1 MTPTARSEK
10 NDSLRNASRANTLE
24 RCTSMNGM
32 ATAASAS
39 RKATLVWVNAAGLM
53 TMNCVPSVRACCTR
67 STSAASALLWKQSR
81 FAPFLPANIIKRSLI
96 SSNVIR
102 PYTSGSRLPS
112 RFRLGPCN
120 TRILFMRTVCR
131 KLVQFVY
138 LFCKDRLRTSKPGIL
153 QGFQELHRILIAD
166 HAEIAHFIP
175 LRIEKQ
181 DAGRAIQAEAF
192 EQSLVGLAVGGH
204 VRLQQQ
210 HRFELGLHGGVGEGK
225 ALHFLAGDAPVGVK
239 IQHHRLPARLSDA
252 AIEIRDVHD
261 TGELHGLRRY
271 LHIGAAD
278 VAERAQQVARAGQRA
293 DQVSH
298 AEQQGEKTDALE
310 QPVPAAGVMRQRI
323 QRAQVDSREDQQ
335 RRPHHHFYIYG

>member
-96 SSNVIR
+96 SSNVTC

-120 TRILFMRTVCR
+120 TRILFMHTVCR

-153 QGFQELHRILIAD
+153 QRFQELHRILIAD
-166 HAEIAHFIP
+166 HAEITHFIA

-181 DAGRAIQAEAF
+181 NAGRAVQAEAF
-192 EQSLVGLAVGGH
+192 EQCLVGLAVGGH

-210 HRFELGLHGGVGEGK
+210 HRLELGLHGRIGEKGT
-225 ALHFLAGDAPVGVK
+225 LHFLAGDAPVGVK

-252 AIEIRDVHD
+252 PVEICGIQDA
-261 TGELHGLRRY
+261 GELHGLRCWRF
-271 LHIGAAD
+271 GAAD
-278 VAERAQQVARAGQRA
+278 VAERAQQVVRAGQRA
-293 DQVSH
+293 DQVSY
-298 AEQQGEKTDALE
+298 AEQQGDHAAALE
-310 QPVPAAGVMRQRI
+310 QSVPAAGVVRQSI
-323 QRAQVDSREDQQ
+323 QRAQVNPRKNQQ
-335 RRPHHHFYIYG
+335 RRPQQHLHADG